1 MVIEVFNRTEYK
13 FILTSKQHSLLEQ
26 TIKRQMRADDT
37 VDTPCYSIS
46 NIYYDTDD
54 HYLIKHSLSSP
65 NFKEKLRIRA
75 YGNVTLDSI
84 VFLELKKKYNGI
96 VNKRRSKIRLKDAYR
111 LLETKILPKI
121 EPYHNELVLREIQFF
136 LTRYSLKAST
146 MISYDRCAYKTDDFR
161 VTVDQNIRTRTHDL
175 RLEHGRYGDAL
186 LKDDIYLLEAKSS
199 NAIPLWFVNELSQLR
214 IYKSSFSKYGKDF
227 VRRYRQI
234 EEREVKKIC
243 WTQSLATQ
251 QKHRLL

>member
-13 FILTSKQHSLLEQ
+13 FMMTSKQHSLLEQ

-46 NIYYDTDD
+46 NIYYDTND

-65 NFKEKLRIRA
+65 VFKEKLRIRA

-84 VFLELKKKYNGI
+84 VFIELKKKYKGI

-161 VTVDQNIRTRTHDL
+161 VTIDQNIRTRTHDL
-175 RLEHGRYGDAL
+175 RLEHGRYGDKL
-186 LKDDIYLLEAKSS
+186 LEEGVFLLEAKSS
-199 NAIPLWFVNELSQLR
+199 NAMPLWFVKELSQLR
-214 IYKSSFSKYGKDF
+214 IYKSSFSKYGKDYI
-227 VRRYRQI
+227 RRNRPI
-234 EEREVKKIC
+234 GEREVEQLC
-243 WTQSLATQ
+243 LTQSLATQ
-251 QKHRLL
+251 QKHQLL